1 MDQGKAS
8 VTALGSAVSRAIHQ
22 LVDDDPKVFLD
33 PVAVRLVESSAPGAV
48 EAGMK
53 RFSPP
58 DLKASRARGAVAVI
72 RSRFAEDE
80 LAIAA
85 MQGIDQYVILGA
97 GLDTFA
103 YRQPQYAGA
112 LHIYEVDHPAT
123 QAWKREC
130 LAKAD
135 IPLPSNLSWVP
146 VDFECQTLPE
156 QLAAAGFDGSRPAVF
171 SWLGVMQ
178 YLTLTA
184 VDETLGFVAGLP
196 SSTKIVLSFLLSDD
210 ALADDERER
219 KRQIG
224 QAVAGLG
231 EPWLTFFHP
240 DELCT
245 RLHDLGFAQTFHL
258 TPEKANARYLAGRTD
273 GLQLRPLEQ
282 FISATV

>member
-1 MDQGKAS
+1 MHHKQETVPDN
-8 VTALGSAVSRAIHQ
+8 T
-22 LVDDDPKVFLD
+22 
-33 PVAVRLVESSAPGAV
+33 AVRVALWRALHVEV
-48 EAGMK
+48 D
-53 RFSPP
+53 SPP
-58 DLKASRARGAVAVI
+58 HVLEDEVGLKLAAPDDGWRSRPDMSPFTRPFRASIVARARFIEDLVA
-72 RSRFAEDE
+72 EQ
-80 LAIAA
+80 AA
-85 MQGIDQYVILGA
+85 HGVGQYVILGA

-123 QAWKREC
+123 QAWKCEC

>member
-22 LVDDDPKVFLD
+22 LVDDDPKVILD
-33 PVAVRLVESSAPGAV
+33 PVAVRLVESSAPGAIKP
-48 EAGMK
+48 GMK
-53 RFSPP
+53 KYNPP
-58 DLKASRARGAVAVI
+58 ERKASRARAVI
-72 RSRFAEDE
+72 RNRFAEDE

-184 VDETLGFVAGLP
+184 VDETLGFVAG
-196 SSTKIVLSFLLSDD
+196 
-210 ALADDERER
+210 
-219 KRQIG
+219 
-224 QAVAGLG
+224 
-231 EPWLTFFHP
+231 
-240 DELCT
+240 
-245 RLHDLGFAQTFHL
+245 
-258 TPEKANARYLAGRTD
+258 
-273 GLQLRPLEQ
+273 
-282 FISATV
+282 

>member
-53 RFSPP
+53 
-58 DLKASRARGAVAVI
+58 RARGAVAVI

-135 IPLPSNLSWVP
+135 IPLP
-146 VDFECQTLPE
+146 
-156 QLAAAGFDGSRPAVF
+156 
-171 SWLGVMQ
+171 
-178 YLTLTA
+178 
-184 VDETLGFVAGLP
+184 
-196 SSTKIVLSFLLSDD
+196 
-210 ALADDERER
+210 
-219 KRQIG
+219 
-224 QAVAGLG
+224 
-231 EPWLTFFHP
+231 
-240 DELCT
+240 
-245 RLHDLGFAQTFHL
+245 
-258 TPEKANARYLAGRTD
+258 
-273 GLQLRPLEQ
+273 
-282 FISATV
+282 

>member
-8 VTALGSAVSRAIHQ
+8 VTALGSAVARAIHQ

-48 EAGMK
+48 EAGM
-53 RFSPP
+53 
-58 DLKASRARGAVAVI
+58 SRARGAVAVI

-156 QLAAAGFDGSRPAVF
+156 QLAAAGFDGSHPAVF

-178 YLTLTA
+178 
-184 VDETLGFVAGLP
+184 
-196 SSTKIVLSFLLSDD
+196 
-210 ALADDERER
+210 
-219 KRQIG
+219 
-224 QAVAGLG
+224 
-231 EPWLTFFHP
+231 
-240 DELCT
+240 
-245 RLHDLGFAQTFHL
+245 
-258 TPEKANARYLAGRTD
+258 
-273 GLQLRPLEQ
+273 
-282 FISATV
+282 

>member
-53 RFSPP
+53 RT
-58 DLKASRARGAVAVI
+58 RGAVAVI

-85 MQGIDQYVILGA
+85 RQGIDQYVILGA

-171 SWLGVMQ
+171 SWLGVIQ

-224 QAVAGLG
+224 QAAAGLG